1 MKKLLIGLLL
11 IATTP
16 MLRAQEEQPDFQSEE
31 IVAGRNLITGESIKG
46 TKYIFQKNISDYD
59 IDSTANLMT
68 IKISKGWISSVGY
81 DSKFMVYDTRKKT
94 IIWTKKYNSMN
105 DDIVPNNGTI
115 IYWKKNKAHK
125 LDLETGEEKLE
136 LKYRLY
142 LSDFKNNV
150 GLGYPSQALSWLLPV
165 NPTPDLK
172 GINLNTGEK
181 IWERNL
187 PRYYGWY
194 NIRFDSDSTLFIVSE
209 GLHYINILNGK
220 GWDIT
225 DPSTATYNAHNINS
239 PVFIDSLQ
247 YYWAS
252 RDKLWCFN
260 KKGEIQWSSPLNPDL
275 TSSSFIYKKDSAILL
290 INCGVVRGMYNYSIP
305 YGKPYIAKIS
315 TNGNQ
320 ENFILLSKK
329 KEPLE
334 GFIFD
339 KDTLLVCFPKKLI
352 KYNLK
357 DFSVI
362 REKEFKFKSDEK
374 FEMFIGSRVYKQKAD
389 QSFVSLTVSDSTNLY
404 LLNKGDNIVAYDY
417 DFNQVSSQKR
427 SDFFILVYQDKN
439 YRIIK
444 NNDKSIVIDKEGKS
458 IAEIN
463 LGKIVQIFNNA
474 LYQVDKNILSVVDL
488 NAILND
494 KKTEKK

>member
-1 MKKLLIGLLL
+1 MNKLLTFLFLIISIPLLY
-11 IATTP
+11 
-16 MLRAQEEQPDFQSEE
+16 AQDELPDFQAEE

-68 IKISKGWISSVGY
+68 IKISKGWMASVGY

-115 IYWKKNKAHK
+115 IYWKKNKAFK

-220 GWDIT
+220 GWDIP

-260 KKGEIQWSSPLNPDL
+260 NKGEIKWSSPLNPDL
-275 TSSSFIYKKDSAILL
+275 TSSSFIYKKDSTILL
-290 INCGVVRGMYNYSIP
+290 INRGVVHGMYNYSIP

-320 ENFILLSKK
+320 ENFKLLSKK

-334 GFIFD
+334 GFLFD

-357 DFSVI
+357 DLSLI
-362 REKEFKFKSDEK
+362 KEKEFKFKSEEK
-374 FEMFIGSRVYKQKAD
+374 FDMFIGGRIYKQNAD
-389 QSFVSLTVSDSTNLY
+389 QSFVCLTASDSTKLY
-404 LLNKGDNIVAYDY
+404 LLNKGDNIVGYDY
-417 DFNQVSSQKR
+417 DLNQISSQKR
-427 SDFFILVYQDKN
+427 SDFYILVYLGKDF
-439 YRIIK
+439 RVIK
-444 NNDKSIVIDKEGKS
+444 NNDRSIIIDKDGKS
-458 IAEIN
+458 VAEIS
-463 LGKIVQIFNNA
+463 LGKIVRIYNKT
-474 LYQVDKNILSVVDL
+474 LYHVDKNVLSVVDL
-488 NAILND
+488 NSILKGKN
-494 KKTEKK
+494 TEK